1 MGCECVD
8 EELLA
13 TVAGWHFGG
22 RVEVERDEIL
32 EGVDTGIAEGAEV

>member
-8 EELLA
+8 EELLTA
-13 TVAGWHFGG
+13 VAGWHFGG

-32 EGVDTGIAEGAEV
+32 EGMDAGIVERAEV